1 MPRDD
6 YEAISKIIEEVV
18 GKDTLNGIKLLEG
31 IKFYFDNKVER
42 IRVVNNESSINY
54 RPRRSMFSDD
64 ADKAMK
70 KYTERL
76 SKENA
81 KFRKSKTK
89 EEACAITG

>member
-1 MPRDD
+1 MSEKD
-6 YEAISKIIEEVV
+6 YRAIAKIIEEVV
-18 GKDTLNGIKLLEG
+18 GNNTLQGVKILQGLQY
-31 IKFYFDNKVER
+31 YFDNKVER